1 MLKLKD
7 KVKVLQVPKHS
18 IDFSFEKL
26 SLSLSNQCVEIVEV
40 KFDPVFNDWV
50 YGVYDKRLKIV
61 QWFREK
67 YLHLIEEE
75 KMSEF
80 KVGDRVRV
88 VRKVERENGWDNAWI
103 HNMDEAITSQRIF
116 TIGEITSQGVYFEMD
131 WPRIENVASF
141 HLGFPKGSLQLVEPV
156 EAKNITSTNLQYLNG
171 AALYVNGTKLGQ
183 GTPLSNLCLTIV
195 TTITKYPDG
204 TAKVDWAVA
213 FKHPK
218 DRFNKELAR
227 QAVLAKETKELILS
241 KGYNR
246 NEIVLKILAD
256 LLYHDAY
263 LSSQY
268 RAYVLF
274 LVAQYSTS
282 ILRKALYS

>member
-7 KVKVLQVPKHS
+7 KVRVVQIPKHE
-18 IDFSFEKL
+18 IEFSFEKL
-26 SLSLSNQCVEIVEV
+26 SLVDKCVEVV
-40 KFDPVFNDWV
+40 GMRWDSVFNEWF
-50 YGVYDKRLKIV
+50 YGVDDTRLKTV

-67 YLHLIEEE
+67 YLYLIEEE

-88 VRKVERENGWDNAWI
+88 VRKVERENGWENGWLPDMNI
-103 HNMDEAITSQRIF
+103 AINTGYVF
-116 TIGEITSQGVYFEMD
+116 TIADISKEGIYFKRD
-131 WPRIENVASF
+131 WGTIIGGYA
-141 HLGFPKGSLQLVEPV
+141 LGYPPSSLELVESV
-156 EAKNITSTNLQYLNG
+156 KSKIATSTNFQYLNG
-171 AALYVNGTKLGQ
+171 AKLGS
-183 GTPLSNLCLTIV
+183 GGPLSDLCLTIL

-204 TAKVDWAVA
+204 SAMVDWAVA

-218 DRFNKELAR
+218 DKFNKELAR
-227 QAVLAKETKELILS
+227 QAVLTKQTKELILS

-246 NEIVLKILAD
+246 NDIILKILAD

-263 LSSQY
+263 LSVQY

-274 LVAQYSTS
+274 LVAQYSTN
-282 ILRKALYS
+282 ILRKALFK

>member
-26 SLSLSNQCVEIVEV
+26 SLSNQCVEIISVR
-40 KFDPVFNDWV
+40 FDPVFNDWI
-50 YGVYDKRLKIV
+50 YGVDDKRLKIV

-75 KMSEF
+75 SMGEF

-88 VRKVERENGWDNAWI
+88 VRKVEKENNWDNSWI
-103 HNMDEAITSQRIF
+103 NHMDEAIASRRIF
-116 TIGEITSQGVYFEMD
+116 TIDKITSQGVYFKMD
-131 WPRIENVASF
+131 WPRNENVHAF
-141 HLGFPKGSLQLVEPV
+141 HLGFPKGSLGLVESV
-156 EAKNITSTNLQYLNG
+156 ESKIATSTNFQNLNG
-171 AALYVNGTKLGQ
+171 AKLGS
-183 GTPLSNLCLTIV
+183 GGPLSDLCLTIL

-204 TAKVDWAVA
+204 AAKVDWAVA

-218 DRFNKELAR
+218 DKFNKELAR
-227 QAVLAKETKELILS
+227 QAVLTKETKELILS

-263 LSSQY
+263 LSAQY
-268 RAYVLF
+268 RAYVLL
-274 LVAQYSTS
+274 LVAQYSTN
-282 ILRKALYS
+282 ILRKALFK